1 MIRKLILIV
10 MLFLSIVIMSMPLS
24 AGERRRGV
32 RGGSGSGLGSLIV
45 ELGSAIT
52 GRSSDF
58 TPALQSHGILSLKVA
73 TKGAEMYVDGRF
85 IGLTV
90 DFKGPAVISVP
101 SGDHVIEFRHNDL
114 SYKTNAHIISGRTTS
129 LIYTF
134 RTNEG

>member
-1 MIRKLILIV
+1 MIRKLSFITIILIS
-10 MLFLSIVIMSMPLS
+10 MLLVSFTD
-24 AGERRRGV
+24 AYGQRRRGG
-32 RGGSGSGLGSLIV
+32 GGSNLPLGWAIV